1 MPLTHDTHGACPCCA
16 APYRYWPEQPRWK
29 LGIRPGPYGSLNGT
43 TKLYYYYMNKIAGG
57 KD

>member
-1 MPLTHDTHGACPCCA
+1 MPLCCA